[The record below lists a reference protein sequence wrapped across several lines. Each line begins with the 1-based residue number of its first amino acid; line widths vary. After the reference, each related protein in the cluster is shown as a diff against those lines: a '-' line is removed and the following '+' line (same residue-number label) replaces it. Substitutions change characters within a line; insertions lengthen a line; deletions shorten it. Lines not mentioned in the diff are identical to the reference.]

1 MKFVDQFISALR
13 AIGTN
18 KLRSMLTM
26 LGVVIGVGSV
36 IAMIGIGQGT
46 KAQSLK
52 NLQRMGTDMLI
63 VWPNW
68 RRGKVTGGPSA
79 VPVLENQDVRTI
91 RENVP
96 LAKYVT
102 GEVNGG
108 VTASHGDE
116 TTFTKLT
123 GAEPVERFIRN
134 ANSMYQGGWYTN
146 KDNKLAN
153 RVCVLGYKV
162 YKDVYGGKGNAVGTT
177 IRINRDNFRVLGVVN
192 YKGGSGFWNPDD
204 QIYCPLTTAQ
214 QRVLGKKKLDSIAI
228 QVANPHLMVYT
239 QGQIE
244 DALDASRSDASGQS
258 LFNVL
263 NQGDMIQAAQKQTQL
278 LGILLAGIAS
288 VSLLVGGIGIMNIM
302 LVSVTER
309 TREIGLRKA
318 IGAKRLSI
326 LQQFLMESVVM
337 CSIGGVLGIILGT
350 GGVHFV
356 APLMHVPAIIN
367 TQAIL
372 MAVGFSIF
380 VGVFFGLYPAIRAS
394 KLVPIEALRFE

>member
-1 MKFVDQFISALR
+1 MKFGDQFLSALR

-36 IAMIGIGQGT
+36 IAMVGIGQGT
-46 KAQSLK
+46 KEQSLK

-79 VPVLENQDVRTI
+79 VPVLENQDVQTI
-91 RENVP
+91 RQHVP
-96 LAKYVT
+96 LARYVT
-102 GEVNGG
+102 GEVGG
-108 VTASHGDE
+108 GITATHGDS
-116 TTFTKLT
+116 TTFTHLA
-123 GAEPVERFIRN
+123 GAEPDVRFIRN
-134 ANSMYQGGWYTN
+134 ATEMYQGGWYNN
-146 KDNKLAN
+146 KDEKLSR

-162 YKDVYGGKGNAVGTT
+162 YQDVYGGKGNAVGTT
-177 IRINRDNFRVLGVVN
+177 IHINRDTFKVLGVIN

-204 QIYCPLTTAQ
+204 QIYCPLSTAQ
-214 QRVLGKKKLDSIAI
+214 ERVLGKTKLDSIAI
-228 QVANPHLMVYT
+228 QVANPDLMIYA

-263 NQGDMIQAAQKQTQL
+263 NQGDMIQAAQQQTQL

-326 LQQFLMESVVM
+326 LYQFLMESVVM
-337 CSIGGVLGIILGT
+337 CVIGGVIGIILGA
-350 GGVHFV
+350 GGIHFV
-356 APLMHVPAIIN
+356 APLMHVPAIVN
-367 TQAIL
+367 TQAVI
-372 MAVGFSIF
+372 MAVSFSLF

-394 KLVPIEALRFE
+394 RLAPIDALRFE